1 MRFLI
6 IPRPGPSDGAPDG
19 SCDFRDD
26 EFDAATFEAQMRFN
40 EETTKA
46 GVLIAAEGL
55 DPTAKPVA
63 VGVRRGKRAPL
74 DGPFAE
80 TKELVAG
87 FYLIEVASR
96 DEAIGWALRC
106 PIARGHELL
115 EIRQLT
121 AIETLPRDLQD
132 RIAAVA
138 PTWSASV
145 TARR

>member
-6 IPRPGPSDGAPDG
+6 IPRPGPSDAAAGT
-19 SCDFRDD
+19 CDFRDD
-26 EFDAATFEAQMRFN
+26 EFDAATFEADMRFN
-40 EETTKA
+40 EEMAKA
-46 GVLIAAEGL
+46 GVLIASEGL

-63 VGVRRGKRAPL
+63 VGVKRGKRAPL

-121 AIETLPRDLQD
+121 AIESLPRELQD
-132 RIAAVA
+132 RISAVA
-138 PTWSASV
+138 PTWSAS
-145 TARR
+145 ASSRR

>member
-6 IPRPGPSDGAPDG
+6 IPRPGPSDAAAGT
-19 SCDFRDD
+19 CDFRDD
-26 EFDAATFEAQMRFN
+26 EFDAATFDAQMRFN
-40 EETTKA
+40 EDMTRS
-46 GVLIAAEGL
+46 GVLIASEGL
-55 DPTAKPVA
+55 DPTAKPIA

-87 FYLIEVASR
+87 FYVIEVASQ
-96 DEAIGWALRC
+96 DEAVAWALRC
-106 PIARGHELL
+106 PIAHGHEVL

-121 AIETLPRDLQD
+121 AIESLPRDLQD

-138 PTWSASV
+138 PTWRASV
-145 TARR
+145 ASRG

>member
-6 IPRPGPSDGAPDG
+6 IPRPSPSDAEAGT
-19 SCDFRDD
+19 CDFRDE

-40 EETTKA
+40 EAMTKA
-46 GVLIAAEGL
+46 GVLIASEGL

-63 VGVRRGKRAPL
+63 VGVRRGQRAPL

-87 FYLIEVASR
+87 FYVIEVASR
-96 DEAIGWALRC
+96 DEAIAWALRC
-106 PIARGHELL
+106 PIARGHEVL

-121 AIETLPRDLQD
+121 AIESLPRDLQD

-138 PTWSASV
+138 PTWGASV
-145 TARR
+145 AARR